1 MPMSYSEGISMFPP
15 YEFDYASYAE
25 GCVKSFDVRPR
36 PRWVTTEFGGHV
48 SFFWSVHKFQDCHKV
63 NKFVLMI

>member
-48 SFFWSVHKFQDCHKV
+48 SFFLECT
-63 NKFVLMI
+63 